1 MSNTPSQTRERLRLL
16 AMILALVI
24 GGLLIAQLWT
34 QPLSQDSLTT
44 AGRGALFVLL
54 ALGLMG
60 TRRLS
65 VVLTAVLCSVSLTD
79 LLSVDHTLHFSDALE
94 LLTLLLCGGLLLIPA
109 HASLHG
115 TPPLEPF
122 LRHPLYTA
130 RHPNAGG
137 ERARTQQYSI
147 S

>member
-1 MSNTPSQTRERLRLL
+1 MSNAPSQTRERLRLL
-16 AMILALVI
+16 AMILALAI

-44 AGRGALFVLL
+44 AGRGVLFVLL

-79 LLSVDHTLHFSDALE
+79 LLSVDHTLHFSYALE
-94 LLTLLLCGGLLLIPA
+94 LLMLLLCGGLLLTPA
-109 HASLHG
+109 RASL
-115 TPPLEPF
+115 PQD
-122 LRHPLYTA
+122 TA
-130 RHPNAGG
+130 
-137 ERARTQQYSI
+137 S
-147 S
+147 

>member
-1 MSNTPSQTRERLRLL
+1 MSNAPLHTRERLRLL

-44 AGRGALFVLL
+44 AGRGVLFVLL

-60 TRRLS
+60 TRRLG

-79 LLSVDHTLHFSDALE
+79 LLSVDHTLHISDVLE
-94 LLTLLLCGGLLLIPA
+94 ALTLLLCAGLLLTPA
-109 HASLHG
+109 QASLPQDHA
-115 TPPLEPF
+115 P
-122 LRHPLYTA
+122 
-130 RHPNAGG
+130 
-137 ERARTQQYSI
+137 
-147 S
+147 

>member
-1 MSNTPSQTRERLRLL
+1 MSNARFHTRERLRLL

-34 QPLSQDSLTT
+34 QPLSQDSLTK
-44 AGRGALFVLL
+44 AGRGVLFVLL

-79 LLSVDHTLHFSDALE
+79 LLSVDHTLHISDVLQA
-94 LLTLLLCGGLLLIPA
+94 LTLLLCAGLLLTPA
-109 HASLHG
+109 QASLPQDHA
-115 TPPLEPF
+115 P
-122 LRHPLYTA
+122 
-130 RHPNAGG
+130 
-137 ERARTQQYSI
+137 
-147 S
+147 

>member
-1 MSNTPSQTRERLRLL
+1 MRRLFSQHNMSNVPSQTRERLRLL

-34 QPLSQDSLTT
+34 QPLSQDSLAT
-44 AGRGALFVLL
+44 AGRGVLFVLL

-79 LLSVDHTLHFSDALE
+79 LLSVDHTLHISDVLE
-94 LLTLLLCGGLLLIPA
+94 VLTLLLCAGLLLTSA
-109 HASLHG
+109 HGSL
-115 TPPLEPF
+115 PQDSAP
-122 LRHPLYTA
+122 
-130 RHPNAGG
+130 
-137 ERARTQQYSI
+137 
-147 S
+147 